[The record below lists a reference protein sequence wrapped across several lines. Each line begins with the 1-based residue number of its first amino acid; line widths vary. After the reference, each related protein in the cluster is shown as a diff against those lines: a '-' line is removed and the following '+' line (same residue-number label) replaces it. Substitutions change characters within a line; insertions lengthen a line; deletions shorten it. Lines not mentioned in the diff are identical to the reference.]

1 MDHGA
6 WIKRSTVRLIA
17 CHFLFFLFL
26 HIYFFTVLRLI
37 VLIVYHFYLIDL
49 LVYKCMSVTYILHTY
64 GLVCLKFILIYR
76 CIYNEVK

>member
-17 CHFLFFLFL
+17 CHFFFFFFL

-37 VLIVYHFYLIDL
+37 VLIVYHIYLIDL
-49 LVYKCMSVTYILHTY
+49 LVYKCMSVTYIL
-64 GLVCLKFILIYR
+64 
-76 CIYNEVK
+76 CIHMDLFV